1 MIGMIYQSGIEI
13 SNIYVY
19 YLFTDLK
26 NINQTLYNIAK
37 IFLSTLSSVLGIEIL
52 KTVMSC
58 YDG

>member
-1 MIGMIYQSGIEI
+1 MIYQLGIEI